1 VEHDWRLEETMN
13 IARNKSSRL
22 RLGGVAA
29 ILSAAF
35 ALSAATSV
43 LAQKY
48 PDKPVRMII
57 PFAPGGGTDVL
68 ARFLSTKLSEGLG
81 VGLVIENR
89 GGAGGTLGTEVAA
102 RSAPDGYT
110 VLFTSASHS
119 FNASLYSKL
128 SYDSLKDFAPVTLVA
143 LVPHLLVVH
152 PSLPV
157 KDVKELVS
165 LARRRPGE
173 VFYGSGG
180 SGSSVHLAAVLF
192 TTTAKVEMTHVPY
205 KGGGP
210 AMIGVMAGEASV
222 MFPTMQSALPHVKS
236 GRLRALAI
244 STATRSPAVPDLPTV
259 AESGVPGYDATG
271 WYGMLAPAGTPQAAI
286 NRLHAETVKILT
298 APDFK
303 ARLAA
308 EGAVAVG
315 NTPAQFDK
323 FIRDETAKWAKIIRD
338 LKLKVD

>member
-1 VEHDWRLEETMN
+1 MMKRDMMKRDWLAVLAA
-13 IARNKSSRL
+13 I
-22 RLGGVAA
+22 VAA
-29 ILSAAF
+29 AIVLGAAP
-35 ALSAATSV
+35 A

-68 ARFLSTKLSEGLG
+68 ARFLSSKLSEGLG
-81 VGLVIENR
+81 VSLVIENR

-128 SYDSLKDFAPVTLVA
+128 NYDSLKDFAPVTLVA

-152 PSLPV
+152 PSLPA
-157 KDVKELVS
+157 KNVKELVS

-173 VFYGSGG
+173 VFYASGG

-244 STATRSPAVPDLPTV
+244 STATRSPAVPDIPTV

-271 WYGMLAPAGTPQAAI
+271 WYGMLTPAGTPQAAI

-298 APDFK
+298 AQDFK

-338 LKLKVD
+338 LKLRVD

>member
-1 VEHDWRLEETMN
+1 MN

-22 RLGGVAA
+22 TLGGVAA

-35 ALSAATSV
+35 ALGAATSV

-192 TTTAKVEMTHVPY
+192 TTTARVEMTHVPY

-244 STATRSPAVPDLPTV
+244 STATRSPAVPDIPTV

-271 WYGMLAPAGTPQAAI
+271 WYGMLTPAGTPQAAI

-298 APDFK
+298 APDLK

>member
-1 VEHDWRLEETMN
+1 MMN
-13 IARNKSSRL
+13 RDVMERDMERRDPL
-22 RLGGVAA
+22 MV
-29 ILSAAF
+29 LSAIVVAVVI
-35 ALSAATSV
+35 LAAAPGNV

-48 PDKPVRMII
+48 PDRPVRLIV

-89 GGAGGTLGTEVAA
+89 GGAGGTVGTEVAA

-119 FNASLYSKL
+119 FNANLYSKL
-128 SYDSLKDFAPVTLVA
+128 NYDSLKDFAPVTLVA

-157 KDVKELVS
+157 KNVKELVS

-180 SGSSVHLAAVLF
+180 AGSSVHLAAVLF

-210 AMIGVMAGEASV
+210 AMIGVMAGETSV

-244 STATRSPAVPDLPTV
+244 STATRSPAVPDIATV

-271 WYGMLAPAGTPQAAI
+271 WYGMLTPAGTPQAAI